1 MITINHNHP
10 SSDLGEVVTI
20 YPRCGAPD
28 PQSGSWSQFLGDF
41 GRRNGGINTA
51 EIFQNHRNI
60 SPSDDYGYKAIVISP
75 SSIT

>member
-28 PQSGSWSQFLGDF
+28 PQSGSWSQLLGHWISDVEMVGSTQLKSF
-41 GRRNGGINTA
+41 KTT
-51 EIFQNHRNI
+51 EIFHL
-60 SPSDDYGYKAIVISP
+60 GMTMVIKQ
-75 SSIT
+75 